1 MSTTVLCS
9 SQRQMQFI
17 RFPLLRISKLSKD
30 PRFAY
35 GQEFSAFLVHSTS
48 LFPSPLQANI
58 EQRMQEQWTGLVR
71 LLVIWRVSVHLDNNV
86 LRD

>member
-9 SQRQMQFI
+9 SQRQMQTL
-17 RFPLLRISKLSKD
+17 RFPLLRISKLSSD
-30 PRFAY
+30 PPFAY

-58 EQRMQEQWTGLVR
+58 EQRMQEQWTEL
-71 LLVIWRVSVHLDNNV
+71 LLVIWRVSVHLSND